1 MAKNS
6 NGKDYISAIDE
17 AKDGTFF
24 KINSTK
30 YFLKIKQRLAI
41 DKVVFSFVKVGTQG
55 KEKIEVWLQADEF
68 DFLCDMIL
76 DDTLR
81 KDINNDKGDYPNA
94 WVRQSGHG
102 GSKKVAIGS
111 GKTMPIVIQGHNAKN
126 KTYMMLG
133 IDRYERLM
141 KMAREW
147 RLISKKYFDEIRNA
161 CITASYE
168 YDEEVDEASEEQL
181 KEEKVLVKMRV
192 VSKAVCKERKS
203 TPGNFAM
210 EAAEFETGEKKNIV
224 FPAEEIKKMSE
235 KTWNTLLERSA
246 NKEIPLD
253 FTGNFEETEEGK
265 NNEEG
270 KIKVYIFKGFAQ

>member
-55 KEKIEVWLQADEF
+55 KEEIEVWLKADEF

-81 KDINNDKGDYPNA
+81 KDIDNDEGDYPNA

-111 GKTMPIVIQGHNAKN
+111 GKTMPIVIQGTNTTN
-126 KTYMMLG
+126 KSYMMLG

-147 RLISKKYFDEIRNA
+147 RLISKNYFDEIRNA

-168 YDEEVDEASEEQL
+168 YDEEETDDSSEVQTKE
-181 KEEKVLVKMRV
+181 EEKVLVKMRV
-192 VSKAVCKERKS
+192 ISKTACKERQLES
-203 TPGNFAM
+203 GNFAM

-224 FPAEEIKKMSE
+224 FPAEEITKMSE

-246 NKEIPLD
+246 NTEVPLD
-253 FTGNFEETEEGK
+253 FTGNFEETKEG
-265 NNEEG
+265 N
-270 KIKVYIFKGFAQ
+270 IKVYIFKGFAK